1 MRREALITA
10 STCHFTIYFAYCYF
24 KNLRDRWFDFCGKGM
39 GDFRKKIY
47 PVDWFRGEKNLARK
61 YLVEK
66 LPALKIMY
74 TYRYIRCISGK
85 ESNCRGLGRISL
97 PKPNHSYPPEKSNG
111 RLFLFPCT
119 RGPTCF
125 SATTTVFVQTKKL
138 VVHSKRERNKTYQN
152 YTVKLINIWYF
163 TETKQ
168 FSLEI
173 YWKCEVLLEFWKS
186 VQLCSKRKIELFSLR
201 NN

>member
-1 MRREALITA
+1 MVQLPILLKGLDTLMRREALITA

-61 YLVEK
+61 YLGEK
-66 LPALKIMY
+66 LPALKTMY

-85 ESNCRGLGRISL
+85 ESNSRGLGRISL
-97 PKPNHSYPPEKSNG
+97 PKPNYSYPPEKSNG
-111 RLFLFPCT
+111 RLFSFPCT

-125 SATTTVFVQTKKL
+125 SVTTTVFV
-138 VVHSKRERNKTYQN
+138 
-152 YTVKLINIWYF
+152 
-163 TETKQ
+163 
-168 FSLEI
+168 
-173 YWKCEVLLEFWKS
+173 
-186 VQLCSKRKIELFSLR
+186 
-201 NN
+201 

>member
-1 MRREALITA
+1 MRRENLITA

-61 YLVEK
+61 YLGEK

-85 ESNCRGLGRISL
+85 ESNSRGWGEFLY
-97 PKPNHSYPPEKSNG
+97 PNQITHTPLKSQMVG
-111 RLFLFPCT
+111 SFRFHAQEGPLF
-119 RGPTCF
+119 F

-152 YTVKLINIWYF
+152 CTVKLINIWYF